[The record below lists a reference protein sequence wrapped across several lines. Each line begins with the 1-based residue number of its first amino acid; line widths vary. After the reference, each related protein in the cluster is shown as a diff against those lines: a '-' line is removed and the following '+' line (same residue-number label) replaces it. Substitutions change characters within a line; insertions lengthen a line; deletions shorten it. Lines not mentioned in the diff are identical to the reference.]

1 MGAVRTAATAPYSA
15 HKSSGGGGGGGDG
28 DRWGQT
34 FLFGKEWQR
43 TTLLFP
49 IHIIALVTDQFQK
62 IFMDDDDGRNMEM
75 IVRDVIERDLDMRFH
90 RFREGSHGIENAHNS
105 PSSPD

>member
-1 MGAVRTAATAPYSA
+1 MRTAAIAPYSA
-15 HKSSGGGGGGGDG
+15 HKSSGGGGG

-62 IFMDDDDGRNMEM
+62 ISDDDDGRNLEM
-75 IVRDVIERDLDMRFH
+75 IVRDVIERDSDMRFL
-90 RFREGSHGIENAHNS
+90 RFGEGSH
-105 PSSPD
+105 

>member
-1 MGAVRTAATAPYSA
+1 MRTAAIAPYSA
-15 HKSSGGGGGGGDG
+15 HKAAAAAATDGG
-28 DRWGQT
+28 RL

-62 IFMDDDDGRNMEM
+62 ISDDDDGRNLEM
-75 IVRDVIERDLDMRFH
+75 IVRDVMERLGH
-90 RFREGSHGIENAHNS
+90 AI
-105 PSSPD
+105 SSF

>member
-1 MGAVRTAATAPYSA
+1 MSADCGAVRTAAIAPYSA
-15 HKSSGGGGGGGDG
+15 HKSSAGGGGD
-28 DRWGQT
+28 RWGRL

-62 IFMDDDDGRNMEM
+62 ISDDDDGRNLEM
-75 IVRDVIERDLDMRFH
+75 IVRDVIERLGH
-90 RFREGSHGIENAHNS
+90 AI
-105 PSSPD
+105 SSF